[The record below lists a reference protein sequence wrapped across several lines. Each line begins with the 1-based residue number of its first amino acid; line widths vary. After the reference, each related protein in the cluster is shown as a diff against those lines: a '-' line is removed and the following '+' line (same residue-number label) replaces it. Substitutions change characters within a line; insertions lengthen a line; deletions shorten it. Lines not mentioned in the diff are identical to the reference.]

1 MFLLMVSVFAIRRH
15 LFALLGALAVVT
27 AAASGAQAQ
36 AGGPVLIIE
45 MKGAIGIA
53 TQRQLSR
60 AIEQARQE
68 RAEALIVRLDTPGGL
83 VSATRDVIRDMIAS
97 PVPIVVYVAPSGA
110 RAASAGTFIVYASH
124 IAAMAPGT
132 NLGAATP
139 ISMGGL
145 PGMPGQQKDKDGEKG
160 SRSAAEQKAI
170 NDIVAMLRSL
180 AQLRG
185 RSIEFAEKAVR
196 EAETMTAE
204 EALKANVVEI
214 VAADTSEL
222 LAALDGR
229 PVKIGGA
236 DRALATKSA
245 ATIEVE
251 PDWRTRLLAVISDP
265 NIAFILLLI
274 GFYGILLEF
283 WNPGTLIPGTIGAI
297 SIILALMALSA
308 LPIHYGALGLLILGM
323 ALMVGEAFTPGVG
336 ILGAGGLVAFVVGA
350 IFLFEGTGWD
360 IEVSLSWPV
369 IVGATLS
376 TAILIF
382 GIAGAAA
389 RAYKQR
395 PVTGA
400 EEMIGI
406 QGEVVEWNG
415 VSGRVHVHGET
426 WAARADR
433 SLEVKEKIR
442 VVGRDGL
449 TLVVEPA

>member
-1 MFLLMVSVFAIRRH
+1 MLRVFAIRRH
-15 LFALLGALAVVT
+15 LFALLGALTIAV
-27 AAASGAQAQ
+27 AAVGGAEAQ
-36 AGGPVLIIE
+36 TGGPVLIIE

-83 VSATRDVIRDMIAS
+83 VSATRDVIRDMVAS

-145 PGMPGQQKDKDGEKG
+145 PGMPGQQKDKEGEKG

-185 RSIEFAEKAVR
+185 RNIEFAEKAVR

-204 EALKANVVEI
+204 EAVKAHVVEI
-214 VAADTSEL
+214 LAADTGEL

-229 PVKIGGA
+229 IVKIGGA
-236 DRALATKSA
+236 ERTLATKNA

-251 PDWRTRLLAVISDP
+251 PDWRTRLLAIISDP
-265 NIAFILLLI
+265 NVAFILLLI

-283 WNPGTLIPGTIGAI
+283 WNPGTLIPGTVGAI

-308 LPIHYGALGLLILGM
+308 LPVHYGALGLVILGM
-323 ALMVGEAFTPGVG
+323 ALMVGEAFTPGIG
-336 ILGAGGLVAFVVGA
+336 ILGAGGLIAFVVGA

-369 IVGATLS
+369 IAGATLS

-415 VSGRVHVHGET
+415 TTGRVHVHGET
-426 WAARADR
+426 WAARAD
-433 SLEVKEKIR
+433 SPLQVKEKIR

-449 TLVVEPA
+449 TLVVEAA